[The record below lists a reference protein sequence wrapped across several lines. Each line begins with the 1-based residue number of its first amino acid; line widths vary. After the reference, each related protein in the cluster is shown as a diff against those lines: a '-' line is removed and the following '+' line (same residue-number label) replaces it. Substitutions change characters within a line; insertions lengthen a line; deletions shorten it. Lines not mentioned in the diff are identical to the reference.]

1 MGNRVGALLCFIFL
15 LSLNAVAAE
24 KYNITGKVS
33 SKASSEPISGVEIF
47 LSGHTHIYKTDDSGS
62 FIIPHLSPGVYYL
75 NFFGEGFQ
83 SISKK
88 VEIIDKDIRL
98 KTILLGEVEVIK
110 EAVVEGTKKER
121 SFGSRS
127 MESVGFTEIYESK
140 KTDVVVMD
148 EIQANKASNNAREI
162 YSKVPGLNI
171 WSSDCGGLQLD
182 IGGRGL
188 SPKRTASFNVRQN
201 GYDISADALGYPE
214 SYYTPPAELTKEIQ
228 IVRGGASL
236 QYGTQIGGMVN
247 YVLKEP
253 AEDTSVHIVTRQSF
267 GSNNLI
273 NSSNLVSGTEGKW
286 SYVGYYHY
294 KRAEKCA
301 NRPNSGFNYHLGY
314 ANVGYQATEKI
325 NIRLNYTHMSYNSQQ
340 PGGLTD
346 DQFKDNPYQSNRERN
361 WFKVRWNLPALLLKY
376 KISENTHLDVRNFAL
391 FATRQS
397 LGVLTRIDRADV
409 GGERNL
415 IVGDFTNFGQETRL
429 LHKYQ
434 FKNKSAA
441 FLFGYRAY
449 FGKTINKQ
457 GEASDDKDPNYN
469 FIDQKDSLD
478 SDYDN
483 RNNNIALFTENMIR
497 LSDTW
502 SVTPGARYEYI
513 KTTSEGYYKRE
524 NSINGIV
531 LETNLINE
539 EIVRERS
546 VFLLGLGTSYR
557 LTDQNEFYLNLS
569 QNFKS
574 INFSDL
580 RISNPSF
587 VVDPNLKDER
597 GFSSDIGARGFLGK
611 AIRYDVSFFYLHYS
625 DRIGDLLVF
634 DNRLQKLVRQRTNV
648 SDSRNYGVESLLE
661 WNITQS
667 LAPQNL
673 DNFVLNT
680 FVNFSYTNAKYINSN
695 VPGIEGKL
703 VELVPPIT
711 TKYGFNTIW
720 KDFEATFLVS
730 YVAKHYTDASNA
742 ETTPDAV
749 GGIIPS
755 YTVLDAG
762 LAYNYNAFRF
772 EFGVNNITNKAYF
785 TRRASSYPGPGI
797 ITAAAR
803 TFYLTVQLEL

>member
-1 MGNRVGALLCFIFL
+1 MRNRLALFISFTFL
-15 LSLNAVAAE
+15 LVLNALAAE
-24 KYNITGKVS
+24 KYSIEGVVISKVTS
-33 SKASSEPISGVEIF
+33 QPISGVEIF
-47 LSGHTHIYKTDDSGS
+47 LSGHTHIYKTDEEGK
-62 FIIPHLSPGVYYL
+62 FTIPHLSPEVYYL
-75 NFFGEGFQ
+75 NFFAEGYQ

-88 VEIIDKDIRL
+88 VEIIDQDVQLEIP
-98 KTILLGEVEVIK
+98 LGEVEVIK
-110 EAVVEGTKKER
+110 EAVVEGKKEER
-121 SFGSRS
+121 SFGSKNL
-127 MESVGFTEIYESK
+127 ESVGFTEIYESK

-253 AEDTSVHIVTRQSF
+253 VEDTSVHIVTRQSF

-273 NSSNLVSGTEGKW
+273 NSSNLISGTDGKW

-314 ANVGYQATEKI
+314 ANVGYQASEKI
-325 NIRLNYTHMSYNSQQ
+325 SLKLNYTYMAYNAQQ

-346 DQFKDNPYQSNRERN
+346 EQFEENPYQSNRERN
-361 WFKVRWNLPALLLKY
+361 WFQVRWNLPALLFQY
-376 KISENTHLDVRNFAL
+376 KISDRTHLDIRNFAL
-391 FATRQS
+391 FASRNS
-397 LGVLTRIDRADV
+397 LGVLTRIDRFDN
-409 GGERNL
+409 GGERNM
-415 IVGDFTNFGQETRL
+415 IAGDFTNFGQETRL
-429 LHKYQ
+429 LHKYSY
-434 FKNKSAA
+434 KNKSAA

-449 FGKTINKQ
+449 FGKTINRQ
-457 GEASDDKDPNYN
+457 GAASDGSDADFN
-469 FIDQKDSLD
+469 FIDPADSLD

-483 RNNNIALFTENMIR
+483 RNTNLALFTENMIR
-497 LSDTW
+497 LSDAF
-502 SVTPGARYEYI
+502 SITPGARFEYI
-513 KTTSEGYYKRE
+513 KTTSNGYYKRE

-531 LETNLINE
+531 LETNLNEE
-539 EIVRERS
+539 EIVRERN
-546 VFLLGLGTSYR
+546 VFILGLGSSYR
-557 LTDQNEFYLNLS
+557 LTDHNEFYLNLS

-580 RISNPSF
+580 RINNPSF
-587 VVDPNLKDER
+587 VVDPDLKDER
-597 GFSSDIGARGFLGK
+597 GFSSDIGTRGYLGK
-611 AIRYDVSFFYLHYS
+611 ALRYDVNFFYLRYY
-625 DRIGDLLVF
+625 DRIGDILVF

-648 SDSRNYGVESLLE
+648 SDSRNYGIESLLE
-661 WNITQS
+661 WNVTQS
-667 LAPQNL
+667 LAPEIT
-673 DNFVLNT
+673 DKFVFNT
-680 FVNFSYTNAKYINSN
+680 FVNFSYTNARYINSE
-695 VPGIEGKL
+695 VPGIEGNL
-703 VELVPPIT
+703 VELVPPVT
-711 TKYGFNTIW
+711 TKFGFNAIW
-720 KDFEATFLVS
+720 YDLEATFLVS

-749 GGIIPS
+749 GGVIPS

-762 LAYNYNAFRF
+762 IAYNFNAFRF
-772 EFGVNNITNKAYF
+772 EFGVNNIANSQYF

-797 ITAAAR
+797 ITAAPR